1 MITEFY
7 FLGVNYPFKWQHPSR
22 VVTIY
27 WYDGLSRFE
36 RAHLSY
42 RKHLHIYGLK
52 KMNETKNPPTHLQL
66 IFTQLLH
73 LTAYMHI
80 QRRKWQTQKKKKFKS
95 SVWEHLQKQK
105 WTRGCPWGQIQFAK
119 NVDAKW
125 LQKQAIMFAHIRGHH
140 PSVQIKVCRI
150 YKNV

>member
-1 MITEFY
+1 MGTSNRFGTTWGWVYDYRILF
-7 FLGVNYPFKWQHPSR
+7 FGVNYPFKWQHPSR

-52 KMNETKNPPTHLQL
+52 KNEWNKKKSPTHLQL
-66 IFTQLLH
+66 IFTRLLH

-80 QRRKWQTQKKKKFKS
+80 QRRKWQTQRLYLISIPTKKKKVQIFSMGTLAK
-95 SVWEHLQKQK
+95 KK
-105 WTRGCPWGQIQFAK
+105 WTWGCPWGQIQFAK
-119 NVDAKW
+119 KW
-125 LQKQAIMFAHIRGHH
+125 TQSGCKSRQ
-140 PSVQIKVCRI
+140 
-150 YKNV
+150 